1 MERRW
6 ALFRLIVCYT
16 LCVCLCAV
24 SVYSIITLKKAPFSD
39 NFQVG
44 VFWDENGDFWDKN
57 GVFQGE
63 NTSVSSQNSTTS
75 QETKPQSGVSQTV
88 TSSVPTSV
96 GAVKGNV
103 IEKYISPYTA
113 KFSYNKV
120 YMKNNTGLSVNIK
133 NLLGSKL
140 SFKIE
145 KNNQP
150 QVLIVHTHTT
160 ETFLPSDAKTYGV
173 NHSSRT
179 TDNNKN
185 MAAIGAIIANKL
197 NKAGIKT
204 LHDKTQHDYP
214 QYNGSYSRSAKTV
227 TSYLNKYKSI
237 KIVLD
242 LHRDSVTV
250 SGNDKAKLV
259 TKINGK
265 KAAQVMLVM
274 GSQSGSI
281 KNHPNWQENLKLAL
295 RLQQTMEN
303 KYPTLARPLV
313 LASSRYNQSLSKGAL
328 LIEFGTDMNSL
339 DEAKYSAELV
349 ADSLISLLNT
359 IK

>member
-1 MERRW
+1 MQKRW
-6 ALFRLIVCYT
+6 AIIRILTCYLLCFFLILGAFYN
-16 LCVCLCAV
+16 
-24 SVYSIITLKKAPFSD
+24 IISQKIEVKNDNFLLGFSD
-39 NFQVG
+39 NLT
-44 VFWDENGDFWDKN
+44 VFEATKTEEKPQNETTETKENSQN
-57 GVFQGE
+57 ITL
-63 NTSVSSQNSTTS
+63 NSSQNSSVNSVQTS
-75 QETKPQSGVSQTV
+75 
-88 TSSVPTSV
+88 TSS
-96 GAVKGNV
+96 VKGNV

-113 KFSYNKV
+113 PLSYSGV
-120 YMKNNTGLSVNIK
+120 YMKNSSGLSINIK
-133 NLLGSKL
+133 NLLSSKL
-140 SFKIE
+140 KFKIE
-145 KNNQP
+145 KNSQP
-150 QVLIVHTHTT
+150 QVLIMHTHTT
-160 ETFLPSDAKTYGV
+160 ETFLNEDKKTYTE
-173 NHSSRT
+173 NDKART

-185 MAAIGAIIANKL
+185 MVMVGEIIAKKL
-197 NKAGIKT
+197 NEAGIKT

-214 QYNGSYSRSAKTV
+214 QYTGSYSRSAKTV
-227 TSYLNKYKSI
+227 NSYLSKYKSI

-295 RLQQTMEN
+295 KFQQTMEA

-313 LASSRYNQSLSKGAL
+313 LASKNYNQSLCSGSM
-328 LIEFGTDMNSL
+328 LIEFGTEMNSL

-349 ADSLISLLNT
+349 GNSLVSLLNT

>member
-6 ALFRLIVCYT
+6 ALLRLIVCYT

-88 TSSVPTSV
+88 TSSVPTSA

-113 KFSYNKV
+113 KLSYNKV